1 MKKLIIISLSAAF
14 IYGCANNTGSTSTDK
29 KTDSTVTTT
38 TTSGTED
45 PEAKK
50 GLDLI
55 AKSDCL
61 TCHKLNEKLTG
72 PAYADV
78 AAKYKNVPG
87 AADTLAAK
95 IIKGGS
101 GNWGTIPMTPHATL
115 SKEDATSMA
124 HYVLSIK

>member
-1 MKKLIIISLSAAF
+1 MKKLIIITLSAAF
-14 IYGCANNTGSTSTDK
+14 IYGCGNNNGSTSTDK

-38 TTSGTED
+38 TTASADD

-50 GLDLI
+50 GLELI

-78 AAKYKNVPG
+78 AAKYKNMPG

-101 GNWGTIPMTPHATL
+101 GNWGTIPMTPHPTL
-115 SKEDATSMA
+115 SKEDATTMA

>member
-1 MKKLIIISLSAAF
+1 MKKLIIISLSAAL
-14 IYGCANNTGSTSTDK
+14 IYGCGNNSGNSTTDK
-29 KTDSTVTTT
+29 KTDSSVTSTTT
-38 TTSGTED
+38 ASTED

-50 GLDLI
+50 GLELI

-78 AAKYKNVPG
+78 AAKYKNMPG

-95 IIKGGS
+95 IIKGGA
-101 GNWGTIPMTPHATL
+101 GNWGTIPMTAHATL